1 MKKLVVSLFIATCS
15 ITNAQT
21 IGNSPYASYGIG
33 DVKYDN
39 SIETISMGGISTAYV
54 WDFNNQFNFQNP
66 AANSNLELTSLKF
79 QATNENQYLKSS
91 ENKYNKHSTYVSGL
105 SLAFPISKKLKFG
118 IKYSPY
124 SSKDYNITQSINLPD
139 GTSGKQN
146 FAGSGSINLVQM
158 AFGYH
163 FTPSFSLGIRSNLFF
178 GKLYDTEE
186 TSYNHTTLI
195 NSRENQVNVNNFNFT
210 VGSVYQQKLKNNKKL
225 TFGATYTFGNTSD
238 FESSFKNST
247 YYIYN
252 NTKSY
257 LSNISESNQKAKNIL
272 GKEFSFGIGYGH
284 EAKWFVSTQFNYKNG
299 TNTTAFNKTFDYQDS
314 YRFSVGGWYLPNYN
328 NFRNYFSRVTYR
340 YGAFFEKGNLRIND
354 ASIDKYGIS
363 FGSSFP
369 FQKSNINRLSSI
381 DLGIELGQKGTLKN
395 NLIRENFLNF
405 TIGINF
411 ANKWFEKQYY
421 D

>member
-225 TFGATYTFGNTSD
+225 TFGATYTLGNTSD

-247 YYIYN
+247 YYLYN
-252 NTKSY
+252 NTKTY
-257 LSNISESNQKAKNIL
+257 QSNISESNQKAKNIL
-272 GKEFSFGIGYGH
+272 GKEFSLGIGYGH

-340 YGAFFEKGNLRIND
+340 YGAFFEKGNLQIND
-354 ASIDKYGIS
+354 ASINKYGIS